1 MVIFHSYVSL
11 PEGTIWTHLVL
22 CKDRPFPIDCVC
34 ERASRLL
41 EGTNEH
47 QRVLLRCWKIIPLV
61 ERCFVPGVTMVNQ
74 FSKNY
79 RTFSWKHHYFGE
91 PTFHHC
97 VHASGLEH
105 EIPNRRHRGATRL
118 GNEAFLLRVQRI
130 KISALEDFSPL
141 ASKVCQKL
149 PKRHIKKCGTRKT
162 HKNTSNYQWEN
173 MGKSSVGHVFVWFDL
188 KFGRVYGRYLQFRFM
203 KWPPDH
209 R

>member
-1 MVIFHSYVSL
+1 MSISVCSCAVGKSS
-11 PEGTIWTHLVL
+11 PWWSDVL
-22 CKDRPFPIDCVC
+22 CQVLPWSINFPRIT
-34 ERASRLL
+34 
-41 EGTNEH
+41 G
-47 QRVLLRCWKIIPLV
+47 PLAGSITISGSPRFTIV
-61 ERCFVPGVTMVNQ
+61 FMLP
-74 FSKNY
+74 
-79 RTFSWKHHYFGE
+79 
-91 PTFHHC
+91 
-97 VHASGLEH
+97 GLEH

-141 ASKVCQKL
+141 AWKVCQKL